1 MTKIKCRESCFD
13 SDVRKFMQRAI
24 ELSTQNMRSNK
35 GGPFGAIIVKDNK
48 IIAEGGNEVTS
59 ENDPTAHAEIVAIRR
74 ACKKLN
80 TFNLEGCIIYASCE
94 PCPMCLCA
102 IYWARL
108 DALYFAGTREDATR
122 AGFDDTPFYK
132 EVAADLKHR
141 TKKTCNCCREE
152 AQKVFE
158 EWIAKPDKIQY

>member
-1 MTKIKCRESCFD
+1 MTEIKCTDDCLDSNIRE
-13 SDVRKFMQRAI
+13 FMQYAI
-24 ELSTQNMRSNK
+24 ELSAKNMRSNK
-35 GGPFGAIIVKDNK
+35 GGPFAAIIVKEGE

-59 ENDPTAHAEIVAIRR
+59 ENDPTAHGEIVAIRK

-80 TFNLEGCIIYASCE
+80 TFNLEGCSIYSSCE

-108 DALYFAGTREDATR
+108 DALYFGGTREDAGR
-122 AGFDDTPFYK
+122 AGFDDAPFYK
-132 EVAADLKHR
+132 EVAADLDHR
-141 TKKTCNCCREE
+141 SKKTCNCCRED

-158 EWIAKPDKIQY
+158 EWIAKSDKIEY